1 MRFRGRDFD
10 GSGVCVA
17 VVDSGIDQGDPRLS
31 GAEVDGWALTMDATG
46 HACVGADTADVH
58 GHGTEVAAVL
68 HRRAPGARL
77 LGIRVADADFQTT
90 AELMAA
96 GVESACREGARII
109 NVSIGAADPGRAR
122 VLQESCA
129 RVRALGSVVVAASHP
144 EGRASFPADLPQ
156 AVGVLAHPD
165 CQERLFHLPAHRF
178 PPAEFAHLSGKFV
191 APGYA
196 APTGEGEPA
205 YLGSGIA
212 AAEFSAWLA
221 CIAEA
226 QPHEGVD
233 AWLETLRHLALVPDP
248 EFGYA

>member
-1 MRFRGRDFD
+1 MRFRGGDFD
-10 GSGVCVA
+10 GTGVCVA
-17 VVDSGIDQGDPRLS
+17 VVDSGIDAGDPRLS
-31 GAEVDGWALTMDATG
+31 AAQVDGWALTMDATG
-46 HACVGADTADVH
+46 HACLGAGTQDVH

-77 LGIRVADADFQTT
+77 LGIRVADADFRTT

-96 GVESACREGARII
+96 GVESACREGASII
-109 NVSIGAADPGRAR
+109 NVSMGAADPGRAR

-129 RVRALGSVVVAASHP
+129 RVRNLGSVVVAASHP
-144 EGRASFPADLPQ
+144 SGRTTYPADLPQ
-156 AVGVLAHPD
+156 AVGVLSHPG
-165 CQERLFHLPAHRF
+165 CQERLFHLPTHRF
-178 PPAEFAHLSGKFV
+178 PSTEYAHLSGKFV

-196 APTGEGEPA
+196 AANEKEDPS

-212 AAEFSAWLA
+212 AAEFSGWLA

-248 EFGYA
+248 DFGYA

>member
-1 MRFRGRDFD
+1 M
-10 GSGVCVA
+10 S
-17 VVDSGIDQGDPRLS
+17 
-31 GAEVDGWALTMDATG
+31 T
-46 HACVGADTADVH
+46 
-58 GHGTEVAAVL
+58 GTEVAAVL

-90 AELMAA
+90 AELIAA
-96 GVESACREGARII
+96 GVESACREGASII
-109 NVSIGAADPGRAR
+109 NVSMGAADPGRAR

-144 EGRASFPADLPQ
+144 DGRASFPADLPQ
-156 AVGVLAHPD
+156 AVGVLSHPD
-165 CQERLFHLPAHRF
+165 CQERLFHLAAHRF
-178 PPAEFAHLSGKFV
+178 PPAEFAHISGKFV

-196 APTGEGEPA
+196 APNGEGDPA

-233 AWLETLRHLALVPDP
+233 VWLETLRHLALVPDP

>member
-17 VVDSGIDQGDPRLS
+17 VVDSGINQEDPRLS
-31 GAEVDGWALTMDATG
+31 MAQVEGWALTMDATG
-46 HACVGADTADVH
+46 HACVSAAPQDVH
-58 GHGTEVAAVL
+58 GHGTEVAAIL

-77 LGIRVADADFQTT
+77 LGIRVTDSDFQTT

-96 GVESACREGARII
+96 GVETACREGASII
-109 NVSIGAADPGRAR
+109 NVSIGSPNPGRAR

-144 EGRASFPADLPQ
+144 AGRVSFPADLPQ
-156 AVGVLAHPD
+156 AIGVLSHPD
-165 CQERLFHLPAHRF
+165 CQEHLFHLPAHRF
-178 PPAEFAHLSGKFV
+178 PPKEFAHLSGKFV
-191 APGYA
+191 APGNA
-196 APTGEGEPA
+196 APNGESDPP

-226 QPHEGVD
+226 RPNEGVEV
-233 AWLETLRHLALVPDP
+233 WLETLRHLALVPDP